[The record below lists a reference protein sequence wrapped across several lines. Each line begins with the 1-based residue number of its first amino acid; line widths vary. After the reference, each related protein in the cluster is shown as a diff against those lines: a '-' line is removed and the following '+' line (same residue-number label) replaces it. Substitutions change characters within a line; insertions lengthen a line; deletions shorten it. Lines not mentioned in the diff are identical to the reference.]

1 MPDPVSWFVVDRG
14 WEVVGSD
21 GSKLGTVEEVLGD
34 TELDVFDGLSVA
46 TWLLGKPRYVPS
58 ELVQPLRDRFR
69 GRFDAGAIILPG
81 ARDLFEDVDE
91 PRSSPLRGRRKVSE
105 TSRRRRSQEP

>member
-46 TWLLGKPRYVPS
+46 TGLLGKPRYVPS
-58 ELVQPLRDRFR
+58 ELVQEIVEGSVHLSIGQDEA
-69 GRFDAGAIILPG
+69 GRLDEYDAPRAGA
-81 ARDLFEDVDE
+81 
-91 PRSSPLRGRRKVSE
+91 
-105 TSRRRRSQEP
+105 